1 MTKEYKMC
9 NRCVMD
15 TSDPDI
21 TFDENGYCNHCNKA
35 LKVLSEP
42 PVGLPKEE
50 KQRALNEVVERIKND
65 GKGKQYDCI
74 IGVSGGVDSTYVA
87 YLVKKL
93 GLRPLAVHL
102 DNGWNSELSVQN
114 IENTLKILDIELYT
128 YVLDWDE
135 FKDIQKSFLKAGVPD
150 LEIPTDHA
158 INALLYQIAYKYDIK
173 YILNG
178 SNVETEQ
185 IGVHSWSN
193 GHYDWR
199 YIELIQKKFGKQKFR
214 TFPHITP
221 LKLIK
226 WNFIKNIRRVRILDY
241 VEYKKENVL
250 NVLEKELTYK
260 RYSKKHGESTY
271 TYFIQNYILP
281 KRFEFDKRKMHFSS
295 LICSGQM
302 TREEAIYELSKPLM
316 AENEISEL
324 IEYVCDKFE
333 ITKEEFGRYM
343 NLPVKT
349 YFDYPSYNTHPIYR
363 TLREL
368 YKKII
373 SY

>member
-1 MTKEYKMC
+1 
-9 NRCVMD
+9 MD

-21 TFDENGYCNHCNKA
+21 VFDENGYCNHCTRA

-42 PVGLPKEE
+42 PVGLSKDE
-50 KQRALNEVVERIKND
+50 KQKALDNVVNAIKRD
-65 GKGKQYDCI
+65 GKGKKYDCI

-128 YVLDWDE
+128 YVMDWNE

-158 INALLYQIAYKYDIK
+158 INALLYQMADKFGVK

-185 IGVHSWSN
+185 IAVPSWSN

-199 YIELIQKKFGKQKFR
+199 YIKLIQKKFGTQKFK

-241 VEYKKENVL
+241 VDYNKENVL
-250 NVLEKELTYK
+250 LTLEKELNYK

-281 KRFEFDKRKMHFSS
+281 ERFGFDKRKMHLSS
-295 LICSGQM
+295 LICSKQM
-302 TREEAIYELSKPLM
+302 TREEALLELSEPLM
-316 AENEISEL
+316 TEKEL
-324 IEYVCDKFE
+324 KYLIKYTCDKFE
-333 ITKEEFGRYM
+333 ITEEEFEDYM

-349 YFDYPSYNTHPIYR
+349 YFDYPSYNTHTIYR

-373 SY
+373 HY